1 MKVRHIGPVLALTIL
16 AALAAGCGSAPAP
29 PQAFPDYNVLI
40 IVLDSLRADHLGCYG
55 YHRPTS
61 PVMDAMAAEGV
72 LFERAQSN
80 SSYTNESIAAL
91 FSGRFPSAH
100 AWGAGW
106 QARPDPDSPT
116 LAERFQAA
124 GYATGMFSNTP
135 QLNFPAFWR
144 GFDEMECY
152 AEWGHSGLGPRLVDR
167 ALRFYRDHRRAKSFV
182 YLHFLD
188 PHSPYDP
195 PDDFYRKFADPPL
208 PRDQWIRL
216 WEDVRPHVPALVETG
231 FGPGD
236 PRFEDLVA
244 RYDAEIAFEDSNLGR
259 LFEGMRRFGV
269 LDKTLVVIT
278 ADHGEEFLDHGYVEH
293 AWRVY
298 WESVHV
304 PLIFHA
310 PRALPPARMP
320 DRVSLVDLA
329 PTLLTFAGIR
339 YDPEGFDGTAL
350 FRRDQNRWVFT
361 PHGKPIIA
369 ENLMQSRNLVRMV
382 QEGDYAYLAAQ
393 KWLSVAECS
402 EAAAIEREIRKD
414 LATGKRP
421 LTDIWGP
428 IVHEELY
435 DMAADPGQQ
444 VNIIGD
450 APAEIPARMRRILE
464 QYRRRCPAPLTDRER
479 VLHEFD
485 ALLPAYQELFR
496 SLGYLEN
503 MNSSPEES
511 ETPELESPI
520 APGIEEQMRTTDYL
534 P

>member
-1 MKVRHIGPVLALTIL
+1 MRTSCGIHCVAVAVL
-16 AALAAGCGSAPAP
+16 ALAAGCGGAPAP
-29 PQAFPDYNVLI
+29 PPEAFADYNVLV
-40 IVLDSLRADHLGCYG
+40 IVIDSLRADHLGCYG

-61 PVMDAMAAEGV
+61 PAIDAMAAEGV

-91 FSGRFPSAH
+91 FSGRLPSAQPS
-100 AWGAGW
+100 GAGW
-106 QARPDPDSPT
+106 QARPDPEVPT

-144 GFDEMECY
+144 GFDETECY

-167 ALRFYRDHRRAKSFV
+167 ALRFYRDHRTGKSFV

-208 PRDQWIRL
+208 PRDQWMRL
-216 WEDVRPHVPALVETG
+216 WEDVRPHVPALVEAG
-231 FGPGD
+231 FGPED
-236 PRFEDLVA
+236 PRFADLVA
-244 RYDAEIAFEDSNLGR
+244 RYDAEIAFEDSNLAR
-259 LFEGMRRFGV
+259 LFAGMRRFGV
-269 LDKTLVVIT
+269 LDRTLVVIT

-304 PLIFHA
+304 PLIIHA
-310 PRALPPARMP
+310 PHALPPARLAH
-320 DRVSLVDLA
+320 RVSLVDLT
-329 PTLLTFAGIR
+329 PTLLSFAGIP
-339 YDPEGFDGTAL
+339 YTAEDFDGAAL
-350 FRRDQNRWVFT
+350 FRREQQQWVFT
-361 PHGKPIIA
+361 PHDKSIIA

-382 QEGDYAYLAAQ
+382 QHGDYAYLAAQ

-402 EAAAIEREIRKD
+402 EVAGKEREIRKD

-421 LTDIWGP
+421 LTNIWGP
-428 IVHEELY
+428 VVHEELY
-435 DMAADPGQQ
+435 NTAEDPAQQ
-444 VNIIGD
+444 VNIIVD
-450 APAEIPARMRRILE
+450 APLEIVRDMRRILE
-464 QYRRRCPAPLTDRER
+464 EFKQRCPAPLTDRER
-479 VLHEFD
+479 VRQEFD
-485 ALLPAYQELFR
+485 ALSPAFQELFR
-496 SLGYLEN
+496 SLGYVDN

-511 ETPELESPI
+511 GTPTSESLMDP
-520 APGIEEQMRTTDYL
+520 AIEEHMRTLGYL
-534 P
+534 